1 MSILHRTLEHA
12 CMCYPAYFHARKTLK
27 FNYAIACTKFLAVKL
42 QCLLA
47 PRCQAS
53 VANLNEDIQR
63 YIDLSV
69 AASTKQTYS
78 AGEKRFIAFCNL
90 YRPQQAERCLPLPA
104 SEGTLIKSS
113 VYLAKSIK
121 HSLIEELFGSRSS
134 LSHPVW
140 FKIGFSKTVT
150 SQLVLRGIKHSQ

>member
-1 MSILHRTLEHA
+1 MSILHSTLEHA

-69 AASTKQTYS
+69 ANLQCRRKTIYCLLQSIPATAS
-78 AGEKRFIAFCNL
+78 
-90 YRPQQAERCLPLPA
+90 
-104 SEGTLIKSS
+104 GT
-113 VYLAKSIK
+113 
-121 HSLIEELFGSRSS
+121 
-134 LSHPVW
+134 
-140 FKIGFSKTVT
+140 
-150 SQLVLRGIKHSQ
+150 VLTTACK